1 MTLGRHLSR
10 IIPLLE
16 CLLKINYNGF
26 RKFIF
31 SEVIIMLTF
40 AESRKML
47 LCSTLGNMRSLKQ
60 QIFQGEWP
68 TLGRS
73 AC

>member
-16 CLLKINYNGF
+16 RLLKINYNGF
-26 RKFIF
+26 RKFTLL
-31 SEVIIMLTF
+31 EVIKMLTF

-47 LCSTLGNMRSLKQ
+47 LCSTLGNMCSL
-60 QIFQGEWP
+60 
-68 TLGRS
+68 
-73 AC
+73 